1 MTAVLKTPAHIWAL
15 NMSNIEST
23 FIGDRLGTVGAAGMG
38 SDTDAAKRQI
48 DSAYPDPPWCR
59 SQVEPL

>member
-38 SDTDAAKRQI
+38 SDTDAA
-48 DSAYPDPPWCR
+48 
-59 SQVEPL
+59 

>member
-1 MTAVLKTPAHIWAL
+1 
-15 NMSNIEST
+15 MSNIEST